1 MRLITLFTIFLIC
14 STSWSQN
21 DSIIKGKIIVETN
34 DTDGITILNLSNK
47 NTTISANGGYFTI
60 KAKIKDT
67 LMFSAIHLEA
77 KKHIVSAKDFKNT
90 LLFIKLAIHTKHI
103 KEIMITNADI
113 SAESLGLVP
122 KGQKK
127 YTPAERRLKTA
138 SSLDGQ
144 WGLNTFF
151 SVDPLLNWIT
161 GRTAQLKKELEIE
174 RKEFLQ
180 IKINT
185 TFEKE
190 YLTGVLKIPSEY
202 TDGFVFYI
210 VEDKELVE
218 AIKIKNK
225 TKVAF
230 RLSELATEYLKL
242 KEPEIKTGE
251 EIKTANEPKK
261 NE

>member
-1 MRLITLFTIFLIC
+1 MRLFTLFTIFFFC
-14 STSWSQN
+14 TTSWSQN

-34 DTDGITILNLSNK
+34 DTDGITIVNLSNK
-47 NTTISANGGYFTI
+47 SNTISSNGGYFSI
-60 KAKIKDT
+60 KAKVQDT

-77 KKHIVSAKDFKNT
+77 KKHIVSAKDFKND

-103 KEIMITNADI
+103 KEIMITNSDI

-138 SSLDGQ
+138 GDVGNIFNQ
-144 WGLNTFF
+144 GLAVG
-151 SVDPLLNWIT
+151 VDPLINWIT

-180 IKINT
+180 TKINT
-185 TFEKE
+185 TFEKD
-190 YLTGVLKIPSEY
+190 YLIGILKIPAEY
-202 TDGFVFYI
+202 TDGFIFYI
-210 VEDKELVE
+210 VEDQELVD
-218 AIKIKNK
+218 AVKIKNK

>member
-1 MRLITLFTIFLIC
+1 MRLVTLFTIFFFC
-14 STSWSQN
+14 TTSWSQN

-34 DTDGITILNLSNK
+34 DTDGITIVNVSSK
-47 NTTISANGGYFTI
+47 NSTISSNGGYFSI
-60 KAKIKDT
+60 KAKVKDT

-77 KKHIVSAKDFKNT
+77 KKYIVSLKDFKND

-103 KEIMITNADI
+103 KEIMITNSDI

-138 SSLDGQ
+138 SALDGQ
-144 WGLNTFF
+144 WGLNTLF

-180 IKINT
+180 LKINT

-190 YLTGVLKIPSEY
+190 YLTGILKIPAEY

-218 AIKIKNK
+218 AVKIKNK

-230 RLSELATEYLKL
+230 RLSELATAYLKL
-242 KEPEIKTGE
+242 KEPEIKTNE
-251 EIKTANEPKK
+251 EMKNADEPKK